1 MMMML
6 PFELN
11 RGSISKGGGFNIIEG
26 WSSIRYFGAE
36 CVKQAFVQGFLLEEV
51 RTLGEGKNMQS
62 ELLFTFIENRQQF
75 NVK

>member
-36 CVKQAFVQGFLLEEV
+36 CVKQAFDSGFSFGRGSIFGREKKYTKRV
-51 RTLGEGKNMQS
+51 VVYIYRKSTA
-62 ELLFTFIENRQQF
+62 I
-75 NVK
+75 